1 MNYNLQGA
9 RSQARLDW
17 DALEARNS
25 RAQSLPR
32 RIFVL
37 AVIVFAAWL
46 ARGYFIG

>member
-32 RIFVL
+32 RIFAL
-37 AVIVFAAWL
+37 AVIVFAAYL
-46 ARGYFIG
+46 AWGYFIG